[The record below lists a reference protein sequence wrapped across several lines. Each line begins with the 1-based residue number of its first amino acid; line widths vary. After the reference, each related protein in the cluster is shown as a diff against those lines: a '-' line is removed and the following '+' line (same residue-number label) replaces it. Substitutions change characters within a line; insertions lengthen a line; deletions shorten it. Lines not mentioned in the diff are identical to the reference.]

1 MTTPPASHAGFVID
15 RIFDAASAR
24 VFAAFAEPAA
34 RMRWFGAPPEPW
46 QPMLYEHD
54 SRIGGR
60 EHLDAKQPRR
70 HIPRRRP
77 AMPSKSGLFAVL
89 VAAASLPAMAAPAH
103 YTLDPSHTYPSFT
116 ADHMGISYWRGK
128 FDNSRGNVTL
138 DRAARSGT
146 VDVTVELASVDFGMD
161 RLNDWA
167 KGPQFFDVARHPQ
180 AVYRGRL
187 ADFRDG
193 APTRVIGTLSLHG
206 VTRPVDLTI
215 DRFKCIPDPLLKRE
229 RCGADARGTFRR
241 DAFGLDAGRNYG
253 FDMRVTL
260 QIQVEALKDA

>member
-1 MTTPPASHAGFVID
+1 MFRKSWLVAVLAAITS
-15 RIFDAASAR
+15 ASA
-24 VFAAFAEPAA
+24 
-34 RMRWFGAPPEPW
+34 
-46 QPMLYEHD
+46 L
-54 SRIGGR
+54 
-60 EHLDAKQPRR
+60 
-70 HIPRRRP
+70 
-77 AMPSKSGLFAVL
+77 
-89 VAAASLPAMAAPAH
+89 AAPAH

-128 FDNSRGNVTL
+128 FDQSSGGVTL
-138 DRAARSGT
+138 DRTARSGT
-146 VDVTVELASVDFGMD
+146 VDVTVALASVDFGMGKLD
-161 RLNDWA
+161 DWA

-193 APTRVIGTLSLHG
+193 TPTRVIGTLSLHG
-206 VTRPVDLTI
+206 VTRSLDLTI
-215 DRFKCIPDPLLKRE
+215 DRFKCIPDPMLRRE

-241 DAFGLDAGRNYG
+241 DAFGLDAGKDYG

>member
-1 MTTPPASHAGFVID
+1 MTTSPASHASFVIE
-15 RIFDAASAR
+15 RVFDAAPAR
-24 VFAAFAEPAA
+24 VYAAFAEPAA
-34 RMRWFGAPPEPW
+34 KARQFGAPPDPW
-46 QPMLYEHD
+46 QPTLREHD
-54 SRIGGR
+54 FRVGGR
-60 EHLDAKQPRR
+60 ERSDAKQPR
-70 HIPRRRP
+70 HHTPRRRP
-77 AMPSKSGLFAVL
+77 AMPRKSCLFAAL

-128 FDNSRGNVTL
+128 FDNSRGDVTL
-138 DRAARSGT
+138 DRAASTGT
-146 VDVTVELASVDFGMD
+146 VNVIVDLASVDFGMD
-161 RLNDWA
+161 KLDDWA

-206 VTRPVDLTI
+206 VTGPVELTI

-241 DAFGLDAGRNYG
+241 DAFGLDAGRDYG